1 MIAKVSV
8 GFIVCGVALISVSAF
23 AQSGKPPCGAFQKLG
38 DGKWNV
44 VKAVKIEN
52 GNASVML
59 KPGTS
64 IGPGTRVSGV
74 DISMQRWRRATC
86 SRATIRLEDVR
97 ESEYEISSKIRG

>member
-74 DISMQRWRRATC
+74 DIYA
-86 SRATIRLEDVR
+86 ALE
-97 ESEYEISSKIRG
+97 RGCLQAGNSPIGGRP